1 MRKNLLLFSFVLIY
15 SALYS
20 QDLIVTS
27 NQDSINCQ
35 ILMIGD
41 GLMHYSTMKN
51 NETIKS
57 SIPLE
62 EVLSSVQGYYS
73 PPKSSYTQPRKKSDY
88 AHFRIAAAGG
98 YSRRLISSKGSS
110 TEDSYKKPTNGF
122 HYGLELNYY
131 FNENIGIGINYY
143 ATHFK
148 LKDDY
153 SEKLRIQQ
161 VIPTFSTR
169 IFDEKQRGGVL
180 INIGVG
186 YINYR
191 DEYRWS
197 SYYSGN
203 SAVMDSGIGL
213 LCSVG
218 YDFPL
223 SKMMAICLQASI
235 TSGKLTDIN
244 SSNGWGKINL
254 SLGLRFAK

>member
-1 MRKNLLLFSFVLIY
+1 
-15 SALYS
+15 
-20 QDLIVTS
+20 
-27 NQDSINCQ
+27 
-35 ILMIGD
+35 MIGD

-153 SEKLRIQQ
+153 SDKLRIQQ

-186 YINYR
+186 YIDYQNKYWGIAYQPNPYAGAKKT
-191 DEYRWS
+191 DKTL
-197 SYYSGN
+197 
-203 SAVMDSGIGL
+203 MDWGIGL

-218 YDFPL
+218 YDFPF
-223 SKMMAICLQASI
+223 SKTMAICLQASI

-244 SSNGWGKINL
+244 TSNGWGKVNL

>member
-1 MRKNLLLFSFVLIY
+1 MKKQLLLLSFVLIC
-15 SALYS
+15 SALYA
-20 QDLIVTS
+20 QDLIVTD

-51 NETIKS
+51 NEKIKS

-73 PPKSSYTQPRKKSDY
+73 PPKSSYTQPQKKADY
-88 AHFRIAAAGG
+88 AHFRIAVAGG
-98 YSRRLISSKGSS
+98 YSRRLFSSKGSFV
-110 TEDSYKKPTNGF
+110 EDSYKEPKNGF

-148 LKDDY
+148 LKDDH
-153 SEKLRIQQ
+153 SNKLRIQQ

-186 YINYR
+186 YIDY

-218 YDFPL
+218 YDFAF
-223 SKMMAICLQASI
+223 SKTMAVCLQASI

-244 SSNGWGKINL
+244 TSNGWGKVNL